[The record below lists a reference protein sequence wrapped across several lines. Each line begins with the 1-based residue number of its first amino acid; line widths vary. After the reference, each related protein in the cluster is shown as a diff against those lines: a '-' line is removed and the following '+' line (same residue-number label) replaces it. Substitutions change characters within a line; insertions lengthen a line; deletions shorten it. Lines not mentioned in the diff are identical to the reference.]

1 VKEAIVLLSGGLDS
15 STMLAMAKAQG
26 YDVTALTFDYG
37 QKHRRELQSAK
48 KVAKSIGVKEHI
60 VMSLDLGQLLQ
71 SSLTQ
76 KGMGIP
82 RRRSKREICD
92 GIPDTYV
99 PSRNIIFLSIASS
112 IAESR
117 GADAVFIAAN
127 AVDFSGYPDCTPEF
141 ILAFQRVLEVGTKAG
156 KEGKPIVVEAPLLS
170 KTKADI
176 VREAVK
182 LKVPLKLTWSCYEGG
197 EKACGECDSCQLRL
211 RGFSEA
217 GLEDPIEYEVRR

>member
-1 VKEAIVLLSGGLDS
+1 MKEAIVLLSGGLDS